1 MRALKINCAQS
12 GSSTSCGPTR
22 VRQHVTDYRHPSR
35 LIACPASGRA
45 FTLIELLVVIAIIA
59 ILAALLLPALARA
72 KTKALTISCASNM
85 KNWGYATAMYEG
97 DFSDR
102 FPLFGASSSDYTKPF
117 WFQILAPYVAKR
129 VLTDQIFIND
139 PGFWDAL
146 RKCPGGSTG
155 PAPYSD
161 APAPG
166 TNWNCYI
173 GCNFGGFGM
182 PMTTARGYRGIAG
195 PFYYGDSVQPMPSS
209 RIKRPSQAM
218 IFLDTIT
225 HYVYSPLLY
234 PFTRDVDGDGLKD
247 SSPYDD
253 GIAYSDARPTV
264 HSRGA
269 NVTAADGHVERVSFK
284 VLWQTSGST
293 DMASQWWY
301 ME

>member
-1 MRALKINCAQS
+1 M
-12 GSSTSCGPTR
+12 
-22 VRQHVTDYRHPSR
+22 
-35 LIACPASGRA
+35 
-45 FTLIELLVVIAIIA
+45 
-59 ILAALLLPALARA
+59 
-72 KTKALTISCASNM
+72 
-85 KNWGYATAMYEG
+85 
-97 DFSDR
+97 
-102 FPLFGASSSDYTKPF
+102 
-117 WFQILAPYVAKR
+117 
-129 VLTDQIFIND
+129 LTDQIFVND
-139 PGFWDAL
+139 PGYWDAL
-146 RKCPGGSTG
+146 RRCPGGSTG

-173 GCNFGGFGM
+173 GCNFGGFGT

-195 PFYYGDSVQPMPSS
+195 PFYYGDSVQPMPAS

-234 PFTRDVDGDGLKD
+234 PFSRDADGDGLKD
-247 SSPYDD
+247 SSPYDA

-264 HSRGA
+264 HNRGA
-269 NVTAADGHVERVSFK
+269 NITAADGHVERISFK
-284 VLWQTSGST
+284 ILWQTSGST